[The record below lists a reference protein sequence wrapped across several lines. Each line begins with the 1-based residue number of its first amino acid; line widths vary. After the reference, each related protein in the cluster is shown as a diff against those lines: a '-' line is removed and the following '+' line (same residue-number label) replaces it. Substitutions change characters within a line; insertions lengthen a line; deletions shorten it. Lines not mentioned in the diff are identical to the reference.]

1 MIQRIGQFV
10 LNEEITRLAALCLT
24 LGSVAVA
31 TSCSS
36 STDAPPDPSTIT
48 LISGGNQTV
57 TVNSSGL
64 TDLPELVLVRVDSM
78 GTPLAE
84 RDITVSVRMNG
95 APGPNGPYSF
105 VTGADGIA
113 SMQLQLS
120 NIRGPVAI
128 NAAYMKCVSWGLFWC
143 DKSVAIATVS
153 VPGIVAQ

>member
-1 MIQRIGQFV
+1 M
-10 LNEEITRLAALCLT
+10 RLAFHSAGYGRRATLSCVALT
-24 LGSVAVA
+24 IAAVV

-48 LISGGNQTV
+48 YISGGNQTV

-64 TDLPELVLVRVDSM
+64 TDLPQLVLVRVDSM
-78 GTPLAE
+78 GIALAG
-84 RDITVSVRMNG
+84 RDISVSVHMNG
-95 APGPNGPYSF
+95 APGPNGPSAF

-120 NIRGPVAI
+120 NIHGPVSVRAS
-128 NAAYMKCVSWGLFWC
+128 YTKCVDWGLFGC
-143 DKSVAIATVS
+143 DRSVVIASVS